1 MRPRRST
8 AVHSSLLLSALLHG
22 GALGAYALFSALA
35 STPSRPPLSADMEVY
50 SVPESALAG
59 LDSPPVS
66 PLQQDPQNTELAL
79 TPEQIAALPRDP
91 EPLPVQV
98 PSPDAVTDARGQIVE
113 IAAPPAAQQA
123 PEQADYLAQT
133 NVKVEQEQASA
144 RFKINPEVVAAQ
156 YSDKSSLD
164 HAAPGEAKARMRGEQ
179 NGNHGDA
186 GDPSGTQQVAM
197 RQPLV
202 STQSSSRLEPSPS
215 ELARPPRA
223 TSSTSDPQQAAPEKT
238 SADPVASKPESMT
251 STSERAPDALLD
263 AWSTEQVQARA
274 GRREVLKKSAPTSP
288 LLARLQPSLRPP
300 TTPTPP
306 PAELSGDTSSDAR
319 ATSVP
324 PVTERTKGQAS
335 GAPTGTTVAM
345 LTPLQRK
352 GQGQGGGDNGT
363 AQVTF
368 RQGELRGA
376 PSNDRLNEKRGDST
390 LLNAREFRYFGYMQL
405 IRRQV
410 NFYWS
415 QSLDNI
421 SSVQERLT
429 RNEYTTTLNVSLDS
443 KGNLKGLSLVRSC
456 GVKRFDEATLQA
468 FRVAAPF
475 PPPPEGLLNAS
486 GDANLPEFGFTVT
499 LGTPAPRY
507 SGIDPRANVLF
518 PGIVRP

>member
-1 MRPRRST
+1 M
-8 AVHSSLLLSALLHG
+8 
-22 GALGAYALFSALA
+22 GAYALFSALA
-35 STPSRPPLSADMEVY
+35 STPARPPLSSDMEVY
-50 SVPESALAG
+50 TVPESALAG

-79 TPEQIAALPRDP
+79 TPEQLAALPRDP
-91 EPLPVQV
+91 EPLPVHA

-113 IAAPPAAQQA
+113 IAAPSAAQQA

-202 STQSSSRLEPSPS
+202 SAQTTDSSRMESSRS
-215 ELARPPRA
+215 EQARVSRSNPLVPN
-223 TSSTSDPQQAAPEKT
+223 SQQAPSEKT
-238 SADPVASKPESMT
+238 SADPVVSKAESEASS
-251 STSERAPDALLD
+251 SDSAPDSLLD
-263 AWSTEQVQARA
+263 AWSTERVQTRA
-274 GRREVLKKSAPTSP
+274 GQREALKKSAATSP

-300 TTPTPP
+300 PTPTPP
-306 PAELSGDTSSDAR
+306 PAEPSSETSGDAR
-319 ATSVP
+319 ATSAP
-324 PVTERTKGQAS
+324 PATERTKGPSTGQS
-335 GAPTGTTVAM
+335 TGTSVAM
-345 LTPLQRK
+345 VTPLQRK